1 MTNEILPTNN
11 NGQRGSFLAHPFSA
25 LHDDM
30 NRLFDRYVPNR
41 LTHLF
46 SDDDDM
52 NYFARMDVSETDK
65 AIEIKLDVPGVEE
78 KDIDVKINDNMLT
91 IKGKRE
97 TSTDEEKDNFRRVE
111 RSYGSFMRRIEL
123 PTDIDEAKI
132 DAVVKKGVLSL
143 SIPKSEK
150 AIAKEHKIKIK
161 SA

>member
-1 MTNEILPTNN
+1 MANEILPTNK
-11 NGQRGSFLAHPFSA
+11 NGQRGSFFEHPFSA

-52 NYFARMDVSETDK
+52 NYFARMDVADTDK
-65 AIEIKLDVPGVEE
+65 SIEIKLDVPGVEE
-78 KDIDVKINDNMLT
+78 KDIDVKINENILT

-97 TSTDEEKDNFRRVE
+97 TSSDEEKENYRRVE
-111 RSYGSFMRRIEL
+111 RSCGSFMRRIEL

-132 DAVVKKGVLSL
+132 DATVTKGVLSL
-143 SIPKSEK
+143 SIPKSKK
-150 AIAKEHKIKIK
+150 ARAKERKIKIK
-161 SA
+161 SD